1 MCSLQ
6 QQLLKM
12 KNKRALG
19 QNQHY
24 LVAVKKKLGLKVSC
38 ERGTVWKNMYSFF
51 AVHKQ
56 TPLQTIELDT
66 YLTSTIFPQLSEE
79 NIIMHDEKCEVLATA
94 AGPLTTLFPIYLV

>member
-24 LVAVKKKLGLKVSC
+24 SVAVKKLGLKVSC
-38 ERGTVWKNMYSFF
+38 ERGSLWKNMYSFF

-56 TPLQTIELDT
+56 TLHQTIELDT

-94 AGPLTTLFPIYLV
+94 AGPLTTLFPIFLV